1 MACRN
6 RRPTALVVATA
17 FAFVASTP
25 ACAKNDAAPEA
36 FEESSKMGEIDEVPF
51 NEAWFAPGWNDP
63 ARSSI
68 VIAPV
73 DTSLVR
79 ESKWWKEAKKE
90 GKLDELAKD
99 LQELADFTREE
110 FQSAFREDENHRFE
124 VVGSPR
130 SGSVVF
136 ELAIV
141 DVEPNKA
148 SLGALGLAATILAA
162 PLGVAILAK
171 EAAKGG
177 IAMEGRIKDADS
189 GEVIA
194 LFADREKGK
203 FAPINVARATAFGE
217 VQKSI
222 REWSEQWVKVANAAP
237 GEKVKDNKPFT
248 LRPW

>member
-1 MACRN
+1 MHALH
-6 RRPTALVVATA
+6 RPLVAVLVFSLVTIARVPARAEETTHA
-17 FAFVASTP
+17 FP
-25 ACAKNDAAPEA
+25 D
-36 FEESSKMGEIDEVPF
+36 SSKMAENKLYPF
-51 NEAWFAPGWNDP
+51 NKSWFASDWNDP
-63 ARSSI
+63 GRTSI

-73 DTSLVR
+73 DTRLVKQ
-79 ESKWWKEAKKE
+79 SSWWRKADEK
-90 GKLDELAKD
+90 GKTAELGRD

-110 FQSAFREDENHRFE
+110 FQKAFREDPKQRFT
-124 VVGSPR
+124 VLDSPQA
-130 SGSVVF
+130 GSVVF
-136 ELAIV
+136 DLAIV
-141 DVEPNKA
+141 DVQPNKKA
-148 SLGALGLAATILAA
+148 LGALGLAATILAA

-177 IAMEGRIKDADS
+177 VAIEGRLRDAQT
-189 GEVIA
+189 GEAVA

-217 VQKSI
+217 VQRSI

>member
-1 MACRN
+1 MR
-6 RRPTALVVATA
+6 
-17 FAFVASTP
+17 
-25 ACAKNDAAPEA
+25 AAPPCLSTMLAVSLILFGGQPASAGDPPSA
-36 FEESSKMGEIDEVPF
+36 FSESSRMTKQKQVPF
-51 NEAWFAPGWNDP
+51 KRAWFAPGWNDP
-63 ARSSI
+63 ERSSI

-73 DTSLVR
+73 DTRLVKQ
-79 ESKWWKEAKKE
+79 SSWWRKAAEQEKTA
-90 GKLDELAKD
+90 ELGKD

-110 FQSAFREDENHRFE
+110 FQKAFREDDARRFS
-124 VVGSPR
+124 VVDSPR
-130 SGSVVF
+130 AGSVIF

-141 DVEPNKA
+141 DVEPNKK
-148 SLGALGLAATILAA
+148 SLGAIGLAASLLAA

-171 EAAKGG
+171 EGAKGG
-177 IAMEGRIKDADS
+177 VAIEGRLKDART

-222 REWSEQWVKVANAAP
+222 REWSEQWVKVANAEP